1 MAISQS
7 SLSKRSPINGRK
19 PLEAKRKLFR
29 KRPSA
34 LKTTTKKVISHNP
47 KKPQSESKG
56 TMISHDSIQTDPSV
70 MKRSQEV
77 QANLAAEFP
86 SFVKLM
92 LQSHVTRGFWL
103 SFPKQ
108 FCDLHLPKH
117 DDTVI
122 LVDES
127 DEQYKVKYLVE
138 KNGLSG
144 GWRGFAIAH
153 KLLERDVLVF
163 QLVQHCKFKVYIV
176 RANGLTEI
184 DGAIALLTLDACVK
198 PMDVDQTEKDMTIYG
213 EGEKCSESL
222 SVDFHQCNVEENGM
236 FTLSTVAEQPG
247 NDSDEF
253 GSEVLE
259 GIRFSESSVD
269 FKDINSIENFT
280 ILVDGL
286 VIDSEIPPHLQ
297 SKYYELCCSQN
308 AFLHDHLLDG
318 LNCKLAAGIICE
330 TVNIADAIRASKLT
344 TSRDNFTTWDNTL
357 KAFEKLG
364 MNVKFLCARLDR
376 LVSFAFDSERVL
388 ESKRVE
394 RVQAEEEIR
403 TLEAKLLQ
411 VKELMKNLDEEID
424 GLKGKNKMLEV
435 KFCEEANAPW

>member
-1 MAISQS
+1 
-7 SLSKRSPINGRK
+7 
-19 PLEAKRKLFR
+19 
-29 KRPSA
+29 
-34 LKTTTKKVISHNP
+34 
-47 KKPQSESKG
+47 
-56 TMISHDSIQTDPSV
+56 

-153 KLLERDVLVF
+153 KLLERDVYV
-163 QLVQHCKFKVYIV
+163 V
-176 RANGLTEI
+176 RANGLTDI

-198 PMDVDQTEKDMTIYG
+198 PMDVDQTEKGMTIYG
-213 EGEKCSESL
+213 EEGEKCSESL
-222 SVDFHQCNVEENGM
+222 SVDFHQYNVEENSM

-259 GIRFSESSVD
+259 GIRFSESLVD

-286 VIDSEIPPHLQ
+286 VIDSEIPHIFNP
-297 SKYYELCCSQN
+297 N
-308 AFLHDHLLDG
+308 
-318 LNCKLAAGIICE
+318 
-330 TVNIADAIRASKLT
+330 
-344 TSRDNFTTWDNTL
+344 
-357 KAFEKLG
+357 
-364 MNVKFLCARLDR
+364 R

-403 TLEAKLLQ
+403 TLEAKLLHVQ
-411 VKELMKNLDEEID
+411 RVDEKSRRGD
-424 GLKGKNKMLEV
+424 
-435 KFCEEANAPW
+435 